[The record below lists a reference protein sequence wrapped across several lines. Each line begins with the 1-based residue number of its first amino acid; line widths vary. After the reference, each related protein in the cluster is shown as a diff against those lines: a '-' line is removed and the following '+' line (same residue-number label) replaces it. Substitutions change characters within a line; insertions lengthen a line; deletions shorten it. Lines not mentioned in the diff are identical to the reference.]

1 MKNKN
6 NKKNNKKFKLGLFI
20 KISVALM
27 LLISMTISFSSG
39 TAVAEFVKTFS
50 ANIDFEGIPSP
61 PWSYY
66 LKDQNNQSGKTG
78 TYATYNKISQDI
90 VIGDDVAPA
99 ALVYEIK
106 MPVKGTGLYTVD
118 FTVKFTA
125 KSVTGGTWSGFV
137 CSTKE
142 GSLNK
147 PVGCKINTKT
157 TKFTEKPTVLMKDSV
172 TKLNYNRRP
181 VFGPDPC
188 NEHKAPN
195 ASGTLNAINYD
206 NYFDYQWKTLAP
218 SRKEN
223 VSLTFYINNASNVA
237 IWSWDLRGLGD
248 KNDNSGNI
256 VNGTYTL
263 SLTNISIKKIDAP
276 DANEPYL
283 DFADTHWVNNTL
295 SADGNS
301 HLETVDEKTNVD
313 YNPPGAPGFF
323 NVTSGPSGN
332 ITGKAESGKTR
343 YAVARGTYVTEATYN
358 SMTMQ
363 AEKLVYGYRNG
374 TEMVTSTLMDNER
387 YSNLV
392 SFGIPIK
399 NVKAGKSYKITY
411 DVGFARQG
419 SMDVQNGRSKYD
431 YVNYADHGNIFA
443 IKEGK
448 ESDDDNDKKLH
459 MESYLYRGIKENST
473 YNVEKITVNNK
484 KKTDDYGLSQV
495 FSIPAVTN
503 TYYGRGNFYDPKM
516 ALYNTGAE
524 VLGNTNKGQAKSRY
538 NEMWYVKKGKNYI
551 SEMSTATSVNDLEN
565 ISTNALFNTDSI
577 GKYNWYNAIRHT
589 ETNGENSINWITFTN
604 NTFTFTISSTDYY
617 EGNIGQLRWIWAID
631 GFEEKSWYRIKF
643 DNVRIEEVV
652 TYGSN
657 IANDSLGFNSTSA
670 GYRTYEDIGLF
681 RGANGTGQNYTARGY
696 EAATPLA
703 NMNLYAPIYDAKGK
717 TVIDSNNDQRISLSG
732 YAVCKGGV
740 EKYVWS
746 ADGGETWYDM
756 ESQRVS
762 DATDAVRLLAEE
774 HAENSTIGLT
784 GKHTNTKG
792 VRAKYGS
799 YICEYATFTA
809 VDGVNGQFEITANL
823 KGTPYA
829 GKTGLNIIFAAVP
842 FSNSSARL
850 ELIRITNYNS

>member
-6 NKKNNKKFKLGLFI
+6 NKKNNKKFRLGLFI

-66 LKDQNNQSGKTG
+66 LYDANGTTTNG
-78 TYATYNKISQDI
+78 TYSTYKSFSQEI
-90 VIGDDVAPA
+90 KTSSTVKA
-99 ALVYEIK
+99 ADLIYEIK
-106 MPVKGTGLYTVD
+106 LPVSGTGLYNIDFTVD
-118 FTVKFTA
+118 FTGPK
-125 KSVTGGTWSGFV
+125 GWSGYV
-137 CSTKE
+137 YSTGS
-142 GSLNK
+142 GSLNL
-147 PVGCKINTKT
+147 PVGCKINTKSDGFTKKVT
-157 TKFTEKPTVLMKDSV
+157 TLTTATYTASKFDECGTTRS
-172 TKLNYNRRP
+172 YNAQP
-181 VFGPDPC
+181 VYGPDPYGIHTVG
-188 NEHKAPN
+188 NSVP
-195 ASGTLNAINYD
+195 LNFN
-206 NYFDYQWKTLAP
+206 NFHDYQWKTLAP
-218 SRKEN
+218 KNSEK
-223 VSLTFYINNASNVA
+223 VSLTFYIADASKAA

-248 KNDNSGNI
+248 KNDNSGGI

-263 SLTNISIKKIDAP
+263 SLTNISIKKIDDPAT
-276 DANEPYL
+276 DEPYL
-283 DFADTHWVNNTL
+283 DFADTHYVNNAL
-295 SADGNS
+295 HPNS
-301 HLETVDEKTNVD
+301 SSSFGKGDTNLFQVK
-313 YNPPGAPGFF
+313 
-323 NVTSGPSGN
+323 SGPDGT
-332 ITGKAESGKTR
+332 IKGKDEGGKTR
-343 YAVARGTYVTEATYN
+343 TNVARGTYITEATYN

-363 AEKLVYGYRNG
+363 AEKLVFGYHNG
-374 TEMVTSTLMDNER
+374 NLVDSTYMDGKAGVDKNGKSLHER

-399 NVKAGKSYKITY
+399 NVKAGKSYKITF

-419 SMDVQNGRSKYD
+419 SDDVENQRNKNYD
-431 YVNYADHGNIFA
+431 YTKYANHGNIFSS
-443 IKEGK
+443 
-448 ESDDDNDKKLH
+448 SDATLH
-459 MESYLYRGIKENST
+459 MESYLYRGIISGT
-473 YNVEKITVNNK
+473 KIGDGAAAP
-484 KKTDDYGLSQV
+484 KTDYGLSQG
-495 FSIPAVTN
+495 FSIPFFTD
-503 TYYGRGNFYDPKM
+503 TYFGRGNFYDPKM
-516 ALYNTGAE
+516 ALFNTGAAAF
-524 VLGNTNKGQAKSRY
+524 GNANKGQAKSRY
-538 NEMWYVKKGKNYI
+538 NEMWDVNKGANYI
-551 SEMSTATSVNDLEN
+551 PEMSTATSVNDLEN

-589 ETNGENSINWITFTN
+589 ETNGENVINWITFTN
-604 NTFTFTISSTDYY
+604 NTFTFTVDEDVQAFY
-617 EGNIGQLRWIWAID
+617 ENNLSQLRWIWALD
-631 GFEEKSWYRIKF
+631 GLEEKSWYRIKF

-681 RGANGTGQNYTARGY
+681 RGANGTGQNYKARGY
-696 EAATPLA
+696 EGSIPFA
-703 NMNLYAPIYDAKGK
+703 NMNVYAPIYDAKGK

-732 YAVCKGGV
+732 YAVCNGGV

-746 ADGGETWYDM
+746 ADGGVTWYDM

-762 DATDAVRLLAEE
+762 DATAAVRLLAEE
-774 HAENSTIGLT
+774 HAENSTIGLK
-784 GKHTNTKG
+784 GKQAIDDTTRVPWSG
-792 VRAKYGS
+792 

>member
-1 MKNKN
+1 MKNKS
-6 NKKNNKKFKLGLFI
+6 NKKTNKKFRLGLFI
-20 KISVALM
+20 KMSVAAM

-50 ANIDFEGIPSP
+50 ANIDFEGIPSV

-66 LKDQNNQSGKTG
+66 LKDQNNQSGKNG
-78 TYATYNKISQDI
+78 TYTTFKSITQAIA
-90 VIGDDVAPA
+90 IGANVAPA

-118 FTVKFTA
+118 FTVDFTGP
-125 KSVTGGTWSGFV
+125 TTWSGYV
-137 CSTKE
+137 HST
-142 GSLNK
+142 GSGTLNE
-147 PVGCKINTKT
+147 PVGCKINTRSADFTRKVT
-157 TKFTEKPTVLMKDSV
+157 TLTTATYTASKFDECGTTRS
-172 TKLNYNRRP
+172 YNVQP
-181 VFGPDPC
+181 VYGPDPRG
-188 NEHKAPN
+188 EYASHKIIN
-195 ASGTLNAINYD
+195 ANGDTVDALNYGNYH
-206 NYFDYQWKTLAP
+206 DYQWKTLAP
-218 SRKEN
+218 SRSEN
-223 VSLTFYINNASNVA
+223 VSLTFYINSASNVA
-237 IWSWDLRGLGD
+237 IWSWDLRGLGY
-248 KNDNSGNI
+248 KNDNSDTI

-263 SLTNISIKKIDAP
+263 NLTNISIKKIDDPAT
-276 DANEPYL
+276 DEPYL
-283 DFADTHWVNNTL
+283 DFADTHYVNNALTP
-295 SADGNS
+295 NS
-301 HLETVDEKTNVD
+301 GTA
-313 YNPPGAPGFF
+313 NPSGTPGFF

-332 ITGKAESGKTR
+332 IKGMAEGGKTR
-343 YAVARGTYVTEATYN
+343 TNVARGTYITEATYN

-374 TEMVTSTLMDNER
+374 TEMVTSTLMGNEG

-419 SMDVQNGRSKYD
+419 SMDVENGRSKYD

-448 ESDDDNDKKLH
+448 EGDQDKHKVLH
-459 MESYLYRGIKENST
+459 MESYLYRGIDEDNTAYNSD
-473 YNVEKITVNNK
+473 Y
-484 KKTDDYGLSQV
+484 KKTDYGLSQG
-495 FSIPAVTN
+495 FSIPFFTN
-503 TYYGRGNFYDPKM
+503 TYFGRGNFYDPKM
-516 ALYNTGAE
+516 ALYNTGAAAF
-524 VLGNTNKGQAKSRY
+524 GDINKGQAKSRY
-538 NEMWYVKKGKNYI
+538 NEMWNVKKGENVKEGENYI
-551 SEMSTATSVNDLEN
+551 PEMSTATSVNDLEN
-565 ISTNALFNTDSI
+565 ISTNALFNTNSI

-589 ETNGENSINWITFTN
+589 ETNGENVINWITFTN
-604 NTFTFTISSTDYY
+604 NTFTFTVDENVQAFY
-617 EGNIGQLRWIWAID
+617 ENNLSQLRWIWAID
-631 GFEEKSWYRIKF
+631 GFEEKAWYRIKF

-681 RGANGTGQNYTARGY
+681 RGANGTGQNYMARGY
-696 EAATPLA
+696 EGNIPFA
-703 NMNLYAPIYDAKGK
+703 NMNVYAPIYDAKGK
-717 TVIDSNNDQRISLSG
+717 TVIDSNDDQRISLSG
-732 YAVCKGGV
+732 YAVCSGGV

-756 ESQRVS
+756 ESQRLS
-762 DATDAVRLLAEE
+762 DASAAVRLLAEE

-784 GKHTNTKG
+784 GKHTNTGG

-799 YICEYATFTA
+799 YICDYATFTA